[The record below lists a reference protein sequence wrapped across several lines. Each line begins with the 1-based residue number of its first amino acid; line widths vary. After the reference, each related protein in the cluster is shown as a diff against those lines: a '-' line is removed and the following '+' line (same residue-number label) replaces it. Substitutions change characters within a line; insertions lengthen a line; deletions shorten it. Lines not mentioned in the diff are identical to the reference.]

1 MSMPPQIREGGSPA
15 LPSAHRAALIVIDM
29 QNAFCHSDGFFTRYA
44 DDKLA
49 CQRVVAP
56 CANAISAARRA
67 GVPVIYAVKISLSP
81 DIATTSFHNAP
92 RHGQG
97 LMLADSWDSA
107 IVDELRP
114 AAGELVVEKLA
125 YSAFYGSALDAAL
138 QRLDVRQLV
147 IVGVTTSICVES
159 TARDAMQRGLSTYV
173 VRDATAE
180 WDPAR
185 HERSIEQLGYA
196 FARIVTVSDLAQA
209 WGGAGGSR

>member
-15 LPSAHRAALIVIDM
+15 FPSARQAALIVIDM
-29 QNAFCHSDGFFTRYA
+29 QNAFCHPDGFFTRYA

-49 CQRVVAP
+49 CQRVVEP

-67 GVPVIYAVKISLSP
+67 GVPVLYAVKVSLTP
-81 DIATTSFHNAP
+81 DVATTSFHNAP
-92 RHGQG
+92 RHGPG

-114 AAGELVVEKLA
+114 APGEPVLDKLA
-125 YSAFYGSALDAAL
+125 YSAFFGTALDAVL
-138 QRLDVRQLV
+138 QRLEVRQLV

-159 TARDAMQRGLSTYV
+159 TARDAMQRGLNAYV

-180 WDPAR
+180 WDPSR

-196 FARIVTVSDLAQA
+196 FARILTVSDLSQA
-209 WGGAGGSR
+209 WDTAGDSR